1 MPGSKKKMAK
11 TSKRNPMPRA
21 VRAGRNTMWIE
32 AAIALVAGGLIVLL
46 HHQAKDFVPSAA
58 VHDVYRAAVG
68 LGGLALFLVLA
79 IALLRF
85 QWRILWVLILL
96 VQAAALVGL
105 GWLLFTGGLYWALCI
120 GLAIVPITILGTLT
134 ERFARRW
141 FNH

>member
-1 MPGSKKKMAK
+1 MAK

-32 AAIALVAGGLIVLL
+32 AAIAVVAGGLIVLL
-46 HHQAKDFVPSAA
+46 HHQAKDFVPPAA

-68 LGGLALFLVLA
+68 FGGLALFLVLA

>member
-1 MPGSKKKMAK
+1 MAK

-32 AAIALVAGGLIVLL
+32 AAIAVVAGGLIVLL
-46 HHQAKDFVPSAA
+46 HHQAKDFVPPAA

-79 IALLRF
+79 IALLHF

-96 VQAAALVGL
+96 VQVAALVGL

>member
-1 MPGSKKKMAK
+1 MAK

-46 HHQAKDFVPSAA
+46 HHQAKDFVPPAA

-79 IALLRF
+79 IALLHF

-96 VQAAALVGL
+96 VQVAALVGL